1 MRPDRTR
8 LSRLL
13 ALVVA
18 SLVTGAGG
26 MAAQAQAPAPDAVVA
41 TVDGI
46 KITERELTI
55 AAEDLAS
62 SLQQVPDAQRRDY
75 LVGYLADLKLGARAA
90 AQAKAG
96 DGADFQQRLAYQRDK
111 LLLDEYL
118 VGEAKKAVTED
129 KMKAL
134 YADSVKDLKP
144 EAEVNARHILVETED
159 QAKAVLVRLKA
170 GEDFAKVSADVS
182 KDPGSGKEGG
192 DLGWFTKDR
201 MVPEFAEAAFKLDK
215 GQLSDPVKSQFGW
228 HVIRLE
234 EKRNKP
240 VPSYDEVKD
249 QVAQYLTRKSQTDII
264 MALRAKGKVERLDQP
279 KTDAKPADAKPAD
292 GKPAEPKKP

>member
-13 ALVVA
+13 ALVA
-18 SLVTGAGG
+18 AGLVTGAGG
-26 MAAQAQAPAPDAVVA
+26 MAARAQTPAPDAVVA

-46 KITERELTI
+46 KITEREIAI

-75 LVGYLADLKLGARAA
+75 LVGYMADLKLGARAA
-90 AQAKAG
+90 AQAKVG
-96 DGADFQQRLAYQRDK
+96 EGADFQQRMAYQRDK

-118 VGEAKKAVTED
+118 VGEAKKAVTEE

-234 EKRNKP
+234 DKRNKP
-240 VPSYDEVKD
+240 VPTYDEVKD

-279 KTDAKPADAKPAD
+279 KTDAKPAD